1 MKAHLNSTD
10 TAPSLGRARA
20 AVLGMLLAA
29 RFYWTYATRSLRR
42 GGQRTVFAIFCIAV
56 GVMAIVALQ
65 LASLMVSNNLTSNVR
80 AANGGD
86 ISVRQDIVPFRQ
98 ADLPFFDDLKRRG
111 LATGA
116 TAVTDDRGIAY
127 HGTRTYPVII
137 GVVDPAQFPL
147 VGQPDLTRPA
157 HG

>member
-1 MKAHLNSTD
+1 MKTPLYRTSAARS
-10 TAPSLGRARA
+10 AGGVRA
-20 AVLGMLLAA
+20 AALGVLLSA

-65 LASLMVSNNLTSNVR
+65 LASLIVSNNLTSNVR

-86 ISVRQDIVPFRQ
+86 ISARQDIVPFRQ

-111 LATGA
+111 LSTGA
-116 TAVTDDRGIAY
+116 TAVADDRGIAY
-127 HGTRTYPVII
+127 HGTRPYPVLI
-137 GVVDPAQFPL
+137 
-147 VGQPDLTRPA
+147 
-157 HG
+157 